1 MEILRLLEA
10 NNMMWAYDH
19 LNFGVHN
26 PVGHSIRSSDIIMP
40 VMVSQTYRK
49 ISRHELGV
57 TLNEFVSLDNVLHPT
72 DGKTNPAGLL

>member
-1 MEILRLLEA
+1 MHFIA
-10 NNMMWAYDH
+10 K
-19 LNFGVHN
+19 
-26 PVGHSIRSSDIIMP
+26 

-72 DGKTNPAGLL
+72 DGKTNPTRWETIITQL